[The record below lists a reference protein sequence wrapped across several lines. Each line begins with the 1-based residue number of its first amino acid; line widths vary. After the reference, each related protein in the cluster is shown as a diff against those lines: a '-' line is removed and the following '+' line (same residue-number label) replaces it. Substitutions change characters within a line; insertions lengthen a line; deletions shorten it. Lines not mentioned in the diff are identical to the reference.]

1 MLRCPPNICPR
12 RKDREIMHAA
22 VLRYFDHV
30 ARLGSIRRA
39 AETLNVASSA
49 VNRQI
54 LKLEE
59 ETGAVLFERLRTGVR
74 LTAAGEVLLRHARET
89 LIDYDRARADMA
101 TLSGTVTGSVR
112 IISLESLIVRFMPE
126 VVAELARA
134 YPQMTLTVVVV
145 DPSAIA
151 DELRSGRNDFGV
163 LFVDNRYTR
172 VDVVETFSTS
182 IGAVMRPDHPLASR
196 RKLTLTECAKHPVL
210 MLNDRW
216 LLDVVMATEFA
227 QSGARLVPR
236 IVSNSIDFM
245 RQMIMSDLGIGF
257 FTPIGFIDEIARGE
271 LVHVPLAEPR
281 LNDSEIGI
289 MVPQDRR
296 PTVAGRIAMDIIRLR
311 LREFARTMNV
321 PGATRKARVKKK

>member
-1 MLRCPPNICPR
+1 
-12 RKDREIMHAA
+12 MHAA
-22 VLRYFDHV
+22 VLRYFDRV

-39 AETLNVASSA
+39 AESLNVASSA

-54 LKLEE
+54 IKLED
-59 ETGAVLFERLRTGVR
+59 ETGTALFERLRTGVR

-101 TLSGTVTGSVR
+101 TLSGTVTGNVR
-112 IISLESLIVRFMPE
+112 IISLESLIVRFMPQ
-126 VVAELARA
+126 VVSELALA

-163 LFVDNRYTR
+163 LFVDKRHSR
-172 VDVVETFSTS
+172 IDVIESFSTS

-196 RKLTLTECAKHPVL
+196 RKLTLTECSKHPVV

-216 LLDVVMATEFA
+216 LLEGIMATEFA
-227 QSGARLVPR
+227 GSGARLVPR

-245 RQMIMSDLGIGF
+245 RQIIQSGLGIGF
-257 FTPIGFIDEIARGE
+257 FTPVGFVDEIARGE
-271 LVHVPLAEPR
+271 LVHVPLAEPG
-281 LNDSEIGI
+281 LADSAIGI
-289 MVPQDRR
+289 LVPQDRR
-296 PTVAGRIAMDIIRLR
+296 PTLAGRIAMDTIALR
-311 LREFARTMNV
+311 LREFAATMNGPAGV
-321 PGATRKARVKKK
+321 RKGRGRKR